1 MKDTDDFFV
10 RKSADYWKK
19 SLIYDV
25 DVIDFIDEGQW
36 LFMKNIK
43 NQYDF
48 DGYWRFYFDVN
59 DVDNVVQ
66 FLLILMETNLIC
78 LCKIDMLALSG
89 SSQCYLYLDSEDIEN
104 NKVIIKSLVDCKII
118 SRNRLGALQN
128 IFFNFIK
135 NNERDS
141 LMLSHYLDLKT
152 GKLK

>member
-48 DGYWRFYFDVN
+48 DGYWRFSFDVN

-66 FLLILMETNLIC
+66 FLLILMETDMIC

-89 SSQCYLYLDSEDIEN
+89 SAQCYLYLDSEDIEN
-104 NKVIIKSLVDCKII
+104 NKVIIKSLVDCEII
-118 SRNRLGALQN
+118 SRNRLGVLQN